1 MFLDLIVAKFELI
14 IFVSLILIVF
24 LSCLIFFIQNKFI
37 NNTSQKL
44 DSLSNSFMKS
54 NSELSEYLNVLSNVI
69 EGNKDNLEKLSLKIN
84 TLEKEISRM
93 INIKGNDDML
103 SYAIELTRSGETKES
118 IKEKTGL
125 NEDEIETIYAY
136 HRNVKEQ

>member
-1 MFLDLIVAKFELI
+1 MFYDFILSKFEII

-24 LSCLIFFIQNKFI
+24 FSGLIFYIQNKFI
-37 NNTSQKL
+37 SDTNQKL
-44 DSLSNSFMKS
+44 DNLANSLLKNNREFA
-54 NSELSEYLNVLSNVI
+54 EYLKTLSDVI
-69 EGNKDNLEKLSLKIN
+69 EGNRENTEKLSLKIN

-136 HRNVKEQ
+136 HRNLKD

>member
-1 MFLDLIVAKFELI
+1 MFYDFILSKFEII

-24 LSCLIFFIQNKFI
+24 FSGLIFYIQNKFI
-37 NNTSQKL
+37 SDTNQKL
-44 DSLSNSFMKS
+44 DNLANSILKNNKEFA
-54 NSELSEYLNVLSNVI
+54 EYLKTLSDVI
-69 EGNKDNLEKLSLKIN
+69 EGNRENTEKLSLKIN

-103 SYAIELTRSGETKES
+103 SYAIELTRSGETKQS

-136 HRNVKEQ
+136 HRNLKD

>member
-1 MFLDLIVAKFELI
+1 MFYDFILSKFEII

-24 LSCLIFFIQNKFI
+24 FSGLIFYIQNKFI
-37 NNTSQKL
+37 SDTNQKL
-44 DSLSNSFMKS
+44 DNLANSIIKNNREFA
-54 NSELSEYLNVLSNVI
+54 EYLKTLSDVI
-69 EGNKDNLEKLSLKIN
+69 EGNRENTEKLSLKIN

-136 HRNVKEQ
+136 HRNLKD

>member
-1 MFLDLIVAKFELI
+1 MFYDFIISKFEIL
-14 IFVSLILIVF
+14 IFVLLVLFVF
-24 LSCLIFFIQNKFI
+24 FSCLIFYIQNKFI
-37 NNTSQKL
+37 NETSQKL
-44 DSLSNSFMKS
+44 DNLTNSFLE
-54 NSELSEYLNVLSNVI
+54 NNRQFAEYLKTLSDVI
-69 EGNKDNLEKLSLKIN
+69 ESNKDNTEKLSLKIN

-103 SYAIELTRSGETKES
+103 SYAIELTRSGETKEI

-136 HRNVKEQ
+136 HRNLKD

>member
-1 MFLDLIVAKFELI
+1 MFYDFILSKFEII

-24 LSCLIFFIQNKFI
+24 FSGLIFYIQNKFI
-37 NNTSQKL
+37 SDTNQKL
-44 DSLSNSFMKS
+44 DNLANSILKNNRGFA
-54 NSELSEYLNVLSNVI
+54 EYLKTLSDVI
-69 EGNKDNLEKLSLKIN
+69 EGNRENTEKLSLKIN

-136 HRNVKEQ
+136 HRNLKD

>member
-1 MFLDLIVAKFELI
+1 MFYDFILSKFEII

-24 LSCLIFFIQNKFI
+24 FSGLIFYIQNKFI
-37 NNTSQKL
+37 SDTNQKL
-44 DSLSNSFMKS
+44 DNLANSILKNNKEFA
-54 NSELSEYLNVLSNVI
+54 EYLKTLSDVI
-69 EGNKDNLEKLSLKIN
+69 EGNRENTEKLSLKIN

-136 HRNVKEQ
+136 HRNLKD

>member
-1 MFLDLIVAKFELI
+1 MFYDFILSKFEII

-24 LSCLIFFIQNKFI
+24 FSGLIFYIQNKFI
-37 NNTSQKL
+37 SDTNQKL
-44 DSLSNSFMKS
+44 DNLANSLLKNNREFA
-54 NSELSEYLNVLSNVI
+54 EYLKTLSDVI
-69 EGNKDNLEKLSLKIN
+69 EGNRENTEKLSLKIN

-103 SYAIELTRSGETKES
+103 SYAIELTRSGETKQS

-136 HRNVKEQ
+136 HRNLKD

>member
-1 MFLDLIVAKFELI
+1 MFYDFILSKFEII

-24 LSCLIFFIQNKFI
+24 FSGLIFYIQNKFI
-37 NNTSQKL
+37 SDTNQKL
-44 DSLSNSFMKS
+44 DNLANSILKNNREFA
-54 NSELSEYLNVLSNVI
+54 EYLKTLSDVI
-69 EGNKDNLEKLSLKIN
+69 EGNRENTEKLSLKIN

-118 IKEKTGL
+118 IKE
-125 NEDEIETIYAY
+125 NS
-136 HRNVKEQ
+136 

>member
-1 MFLDLIVAKFELI
+1 MFYDFILSKFEII

-24 LSCLIFFIQNKFI
+24 FSSLIFYIQNKFI
-37 NNTSQKL
+37 SDTNQKL
-44 DSLSNSFMKS
+44 DNLANSILKNNREFA
-54 NSELSEYLNVLSNVI
+54 EYLKTLSDVI
-69 EGNKDNLEKLSLKIN
+69 EGNRENTEKLSLKIN

-103 SYAIELTRSGETKES
+103 SYAIELTRSGETKQS

-136 HRNVKEQ
+136 HRNLKD

>member
-1 MFLDLIVAKFELI
+1 MFYDFILSKFEII

-24 LSCLIFFIQNKFI
+24 FSGLIFYIQNKFI
-37 NNTSQKL
+37 SDSNQKL
-44 DSLSNSFMKS
+44 DNLANSILKNNREFA
-54 NSELSEYLNVLSNVI
+54 EYLKTLSDVI
-69 EGNKDNLEKLSLKIN
+69 EGNRENTEKLSLKIN

-103 SYAIELTRSGETKES
+103 SYAIELTRSGETKQS

-136 HRNVKEQ
+136 HRNLKD

>member
-1 MFLDLIVAKFELI
+1 MFYDFILSKFEII

-24 LSCLIFFIQNKFI
+24 FSGLIFYIQNKFI
-37 NNTSQKL
+37 SDTNQKL
-44 DSLSNSFMKS
+44 DNLANSILKNNREFA
-54 NSELSEYLNVLSNVI
+54 EYLKTLSDVI
-69 EGNKDNLEKLSLKIN
+69 EGNRENTEKLSLKIN

-103 SYAIELTRSGETKES
+103 SYAIELTRSGETKQS

-136 HRNVKEQ
+136 HRNLKD

>member
-1 MFLDLIVAKFELI
+1 
-14 IFVSLILIVF
+14 
-24 LSCLIFFIQNKFI
+24 
-37 NNTSQKL
+37 
-44 DSLSNSFMKS
+44 
-54 NSELSEYLNVLSNVI
+54 
-69 EGNKDNLEKLSLKIN
+69 
-84 TLEKEISRM
+84 M

-136 HRNVKEQ
+136 HRNLKD

>member
-1 MFLDLIVAKFELI
+1 MFYDFILSKFEII

-24 LSCLIFFIQNKFI
+24 FSSLIFYIQNKFI
-37 NNTSQKL
+37 SDTNQKL
-44 DSLSNSFMKS
+44 DNLANSILKNNREFA
-54 NSELSEYLNVLSNVI
+54 EYLKTLSDVI
-69 EGNKDNLEKLSLKIN
+69 EGNRENTEKLSLKIN

-136 HRNVKEQ
+136 HRNLKD

>member
-1 MFLDLIVAKFELI
+1 MKFA
-14 IFVSLILIVF
+14 
-24 LSCLIFFIQNKFI
+24 
-37 NNTSQKL
+37 
-44 DSLSNSFMKS
+44 
-54 NSELSEYLNVLSNVI
+54 EYLKTLSDVI
-69 EGNKDNLEKLSLKIN
+69 EGNRENTEKLSLKIN

-136 HRNVKEQ
+136 HRNLKD

>member
-1 MFLDLIVAKFELI
+1 MFYDFILSKFEII

-24 LSCLIFFIQNKFI
+24 FSGLIFYIQNKFI
-37 NNTSQKL
+37 SDTNQKL
-44 DSLSNSFMKS
+44 DNLANSILKNNREFA
-54 NSELSEYLNVLSNVI
+54 EYLKTLSDVI
-69 EGNKDNLEKLSLKIN
+69 EGNRENTEKLSLKIN

-136 HRNVKEQ
+136 HRNLKD

>member
-1 MFLDLIVAKFELI
+1 MKLLINLKT
-14 IFVSLILIVF
+14 
-24 LSCLIFFIQNKFI
+24 LS
-37 NNTSQKL
+37 
-44 DSLSNSFMKS
+44 D
-54 NSELSEYLNVLSNVI
+54 VI
-69 EGNKDNLEKLSLKIN
+69 EGNRVNTEKLSLKIN

-103 SYAIELTRSGETKES
+103 SYAIELTRSGETKQS

-136 HRNVKEQ
+136 HRNLKD

>member
-1 MFLDLIVAKFELI
+1 MFLDLIVSKFELI
-14 IFVSLILIVF
+14 IFISLVLIVL
-24 LSCLIFFIQNKFI
+24 LSCVIFFIQNKFI

-44 DSLSNSFMKS
+44 DKLTNSFSKS
-54 NSELSEYLNVLSNVI
+54 NSEFLEYLKLLSKVI
-69 EGNKDNLEKLSLKIN
+69 ESNKDNLEKLSIKIN

-103 SYAIELTRSGETKES
+103 SYAIELTRSGETKDV

-136 HRNVKEQ
+136 HRNIKD

>member
-1 MFLDLIVAKFELI
+1 MFYDFILTKFEIIIFICLALIVLF
-14 IFVSLILIVF
+14 
-24 LSCLIFFIQNKFI
+24 SCLIFYIQNKFI
-37 NNTSQKL
+37 DETSQKL
-44 DSLSNSFMKS
+44 DNLANTLSKNNREFA
-54 NSELSEYLNVLSNVI
+54 EYLKTLSDVI
-69 EGNKDNLEKLSLKIN
+69 ESNRDNTEKLSFKIS

-103 SYAIELTRSGETKES
+103 SYAIELTRSGETKDS

-136 HRNVKEQ
+136 HRNLKD

>member
-1 MFLDLIVAKFELI
+1 MFYDFILSKFEII

-24 LSCLIFFIQNKFI
+24 FSGLIFYIQNKFI
-37 NNTSQKL
+37 SDSNQKL
-44 DSLSNSFMKS
+44 DNLANSLLKNNREFA
-54 NSELSEYLNVLSNVI
+54 EYLKTLSDVI
-69 EGNKDNLEKLSLKIN
+69 EGNRENTEKLSLKIN

-103 SYAIELTRSGETKES
+103 SYAIELTRSGETKQS

-136 HRNVKEQ
+136 HRNLKD

>member
-1 MFLDLIVAKFELI
+1 MFYDFILSKFEII

-24 LSCLIFFIQNKFI
+24 FSGLIFYIQNKFI
-37 NNTSQKL
+37 SDSNQKL
-44 DSLSNSFMKS
+44 DNLANSLLKNNREFA
-54 NSELSEYLNVLSNVI
+54 EYLKTLSDVI
-69 EGNKDNLEKLSLKIN
+69 EGNRENTEKLSLKIN

-136 HRNVKEQ
+136 HRNLKD

>member
-1 MFLDLIVAKFELI
+1 MFYDFILSKFEII

-24 LSCLIFFIQNKFI
+24 FCGLIFYIQNKFI
-37 NNTSQKL
+37 SDTNQKL
-44 DSLSNSFMKS
+44 DNLANSILKNNREFA
-54 NSELSEYLNVLSNVI
+54 EYLKTLSDVI
-69 EGNKDNLEKLSLKIN
+69 EGNRENTEKLSLKIN

-136 HRNVKEQ
+136 HRNLKD

>member
-1 MFLDLIVAKFELI
+1 M
-14 IFVSLILIVF
+14 
-24 LSCLIFFIQNKFI
+24 
-37 NNTSQKL
+37 
-44 DSLSNSFMKS
+44 
-54 NSELSEYLNVLSNVI
+54 I
-69 EGNKDNLEKLSLKIN
+69 EGNRENTEKLSLKIN

-136 HRNVKEQ
+136 HRNLKD